1 MHQGLDEEPLL
12 RRRRVVMAYA
22 DALLP
27 RALELTPFEWYRM
40 RRESTPIVFDPQAGC
55 WQVFRY
61 DDVLRVAK
69 DHATFSSADRPW
81 RRHVDAEGPEIQP
94 SLIGMDPPRHRQFR
108 NLVTQ
113 AFTPRAVGQLAPR
126 IAAIAHE
133 LLDRALQMRALDVI
147 DDLAYPLPV
156 IVIAELLGVPA
167 EDRPRFKRWSD
178 AVIAG
183 DPQVAGAAEAAVDE
197 HRRKRDT
204 ARRAA
209 DEMRAYFQP
218 ILAARRQRPQHDL
231 ISDLLASEVG
241 GQRLTEEELLG
252 FCILLLVAG
261 NITTTN
267 LLGNAMV
274 CFEEHPAA
282 LARLQ
287 QDPEL
292 VPSALEEVLRFRPP
306 AKMLVRVA
314 ATDTTLADHL
324 ITQGHL
330 VVAWI
335 GSANRDAARFAD
347 PERFDVQREPNP
359 HVTFGHGIH
368 FCVGA
373 SLARLEGK
381 IALQALLERLP
392 ELKRAPDIPLE
403 PIDSVILSGV
413 KHYPLAFPNA

>member
-27 RALELTPFEWYRM
+27 RALELTPFEWYRR

-231 ISDLLASEVG
+231 ISDLLASEVD
-241 GQRLTEEELLG
+241 GQRLTEEEL
-252 FCILLLVAG
+252 
-261 NITTTN
+261 
-267 LLGNAMV
+267 
-274 CFEEHPAA
+274 
-282 LARLQ
+282 
-287 QDPEL
+287 
-292 VPSALEEVLRFRPP
+292 P

-324 ITQGHL
+324 ITRGHL

>member
-27 RALELTPFEWYRM
+27 RALELTPFEWYRR

-287 QDPEL
+287 H
-292 VPSALEEVLRFRPP
+292 FRPP